1 MKKAMLVLVLAVFL
15 TSSTCFGASLD
26 PAKIVVP
33 RDSGRI
39 VETYVSPN
47 ASAPLL
53 VYVQDIHLNYEAQKA
68 EISIMEGLI
77 KDYGID
83 VIYLEGTSPEATQSF
98 KDLRNKPKDIR
109 EQAADNLLKE
119 GKILGVDYLDIA
131 TDLNFTLQG
140 VEDPVLYKKETED
153 NVAILGNSG
162 NMSKLISTM
171 QNIASNLK
179 LHIYSK
185 EMRDLD
191 EKAAAY
197 DKDEIGLVEYVKF
210 VEPQAAA
217 NSIDVKAFGNV
228 ALFIDSSKLEGQ
240 IDFPAVEKERA
251 TVVDA
256 IDKAL
261 TDKTKK
267 DEFAAKGL
275 KFRTGDISQGEYYAY
290 LKDAAQAAKVDLT
303 PYKNLTAYTQYIT
316 TYEKIDTTQL
326 FKELDNLVNKIKE
339 ALVKTPEQKQLSQ
352 IDKGLTVL
360 ADMINTKLV
369 PDEYNYYVQNKA
381 DFNLKNWLAFL
392 KANSA
397 KFNLTNPV
405 PDDVSLLETNLP
417 LLERFYSVSFDRDNA
432 FVANMK
438 TSMAKLNKDKAM
450 FVAGGFHT
458 PNMKKL
464 LKDNGFSYAVIAPR
478 VDIIKD
484 YSAIY
489 KDRAQKDLERLNKM
503 ASPAQATGAR

>member
-1 MKKAMLVLVLAVFL
+1 MKKAILLLVIAVFIM
-15 TSSTCFGASLD
+15 SSTCFGDST
-26 PAKIVVP
+26 KIVVP

-47 ASAPLL
+47 SGAPLIA
-53 VYVQDIHLNYEAQKA
+53 YVQDIHLNYEAQKA

-77 KDYGID
+77 KDYGLDI
-83 VIYLEGTSPEATQSF
+83 IYLEGTSSEATQSF
-98 KDLRNKPKDIR
+98 KDLRSKPKDIR
-109 EQAADNLLKE
+109 ETAADNLLKE
-119 GKILGVDYLDIA
+119 GKILGVDYLDLA

-140 VEDPVLYKKETED
+140 VEDAALYKKETED

-162 NMSKLISTM
+162 NMSKLISTL

-191 EKAAAY
+191 EKITAY
-197 DKDEIGLVEYVKF
+197 DKDEIGLVEYIKF

-217 NSIDVKAFGNV
+217 NSIDIKASPNV

-256 IDKAL
+256 IEKAL
-261 TDKTKK
+261 TDKAKK
-267 DEFAAKGL
+267 DEFTAKGL

-290 LKDAAQAAKVDLT
+290 LKDTAQTAKIDLT
-303 PYKNLTAYTQYIT
+303 PNKNLTAYTQYIT

-339 ALVKTPEQKQLSQ
+339 ALVKTPEQKQLSN
-352 IDKGLTVL
+352 IDKGLSIISDFV
-360 ADMINTKLV
+360 NTKLV
-369 PDEYNYYVQNKA
+369 PDQYNYYVQNKA
-381 DFNLKNWLAFL
+381 DFNLKGWLEFM
-392 KANSA
+392 KANSG

-405 PDDVSLLETNLP
+405 PGDVSLLETNMP
-417 LLERFYSVSFDRDNA
+417 LFERFYAVSFDRDNA
-432 FVANMK
+432 FIANIK
-438 TSMAKLNKDKAM
+438 TSMAKLNKDKAI

-464 LKDNGFSYAVIAPR
+464 LKDNGFSYVVIAPR

-489 KDRAQKDLERLNKM
+489 KERAQKDLERLNKI
-503 ASPAQATGAR
+503 ASPAHVTEAR